1 MTVLCSKE
9 EIPFLFLSDG
19 FPWKKAPIL
28 PLLYRIPSDL

>member
-9 EIPFLFLSDG
+9 KIPFLFLSDG